1 LSLLQIQEKEL
12 VLSDLKWDSRLD
24 EEGKKLGKKCSRRV
38 YRMLM
43 AQNGDLYTD
52 DLEAG
57 GSA

>member
-1 LSLLQIQEKEL
+1 M
-12 VLSDLKWDSRLD
+12 LSDLKWDSRLG

-38 YRMLM
+38 YRMFM